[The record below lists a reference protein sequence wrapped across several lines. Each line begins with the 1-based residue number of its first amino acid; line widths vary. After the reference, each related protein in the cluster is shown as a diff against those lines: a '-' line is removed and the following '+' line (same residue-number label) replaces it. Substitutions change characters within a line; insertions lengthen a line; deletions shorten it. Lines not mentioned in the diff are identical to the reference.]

1 MSNQN
6 STIKFFH
13 YITCSQSAFIAKIKD
28 RNLVNDINSY
38 SASEYIEVLGDLGQ
52 YSDIPKKIEMYFGN
66 HSGVICNNSDDGYF
80 LMSNGT
86 PLNYNNIQHSIIQ
99 GNKKFNLFV
108 NKLFEFYYPNNVQKI
123 DTVIQNINEEI
134 GRIFRTRYN
143 RDITCG
149 DNGVLDCAD
158 TVLDEF
164 YHEYQ
169 NNTLQQFFNKYL
181 QVQGQQQVPQ
191 PVQQQVPQPVQQQV
205 PQPVQQQVPQ
215 PVQQQVPQPVQQQN
229 QPIRVID
236 PQLRQQ
242 IEHLQEN
249 LPRKPN
255 SIRRKYQLKQAI
267 SDVRASGSLRNKYKV
282 RRLRDIYNA
291 NVNANQALQQGI

>member
-191 PVQQQVPQPVQQQV
+191 PVQQQVPQPVQQQ
-205 PQPVQQQVPQ
+205 
-215 PVQQQVPQPVQQQN
+215 N

-236 PQLRQQ
+236 QQLRQQ